1 MPTPSSTR
9 RRAPPDRPT
18 TSSWVRDNF
27 IVGDVLGSGTFGN
40 VYEIKCRREPGT
52 SYAMKELARNN
63 LPKFIATELRIL
75 QRFGGVHNIMRIH
88 AAHRE
93 RDREIMASVTVP
105 EILDYMKNLLD
116 ALRYLHGKGII
127 HRDVKPSNFLYN
139 RPKHKYCLIDFGLCE
154 EIPDGQS
161 PQKLVRGHR
170 NIVGERNALKSLKVS
185 DQNRKIYEDS
195 ETRKGVKRKGCDCYG
210 LPLVCDICTKR
221 PRLHVNKAGTP
232 GFRAPEV
239 LLKYRQQTSLVD
251 IWSAGITFLSL
262 LCRKHPVMRPND
274 DYEAIGQMAII
285 FGSEPIVQLARKNNS
300 VFLASWD
307 FPGLDMVKFVD
318 AIRNEKIPQQGRYC
332 DTCRNIFF
340 GNYGAKCMCRVSE
353 EHSLR
358 QLAPGILNF
367 YYMFKFCLIL
377 ILPVRI
383 DEVDERQVF
392 EILKRCLIVDPDMR
406 YTAEMLSASFS

>member
-1 MPTPSSTR
+1 MPTPSIGKR
-9 RRAPPDRPT
+9 RVPPDRPT
-18 TSSWVRDNF
+18 SSSWVRENF
-27 IVGDVLGSGTFGN
+27 VVGGVLGSGTFGN
-40 VYEIKCRREPGT
+40 VYQIKCRRDPGT

-63 LPKFIATELRIL
+63 LPKFIAMELRIL

-93 RDREIMASVTVP
+93 RDRVFIVMDYFEHTPTKEIMASVTVP

-139 RPKHKYCLIDFGLCE
+139 RSKHKYCLIDFGLCE
-154 EIPDGQS
+154 EMSDGQ
-161 PQKLVRGHR
+161 PTEKNVRNHHG
-170 NIVGERNALKSLKVS
+170 IGERNALKSLKVS
-185 DQNRKIYEDS
+185 DQNLKICEKS
-195 ETRKGVKRKGCDCYG
+195 EARKGLKRKRCECHG
-210 LPLVCDICTKR
+210 LPRVCDICTKR

-239 LLKYRQQTSLVD
+239 LLKYRRQTSLVD

-285 FGSEPIVQLARKNNS
+285 FGSEPIEQLAQKNNS
-300 VFLASWD
+300 VLLASWD
-307 FPGLDMVKFVD
+307 FPGLDMVKFVH
-318 AIRNEKIPQQGRYC
+318 AIRNEEIPPQGKYC
-332 DTCRNIFF
+332 DTCRNLFF
-340 GNYGAKCMCRVSE
+340 GNYGANCMCRVSE

-358 QLAPGILNF
+358 QLAP
-367 YYMFKFCLIL
+367 
-377 ILPVRI
+377 
-383 DEVDERQVF
+383 DERQVF
-392 EILKRCLIVDPDMR
+392 EILKRCLIVDPDVR
-406 YTAEMLSASFS
+406 YTAEMLAASFS

>member
-1 MPTPSSTR
+1 MPTPSIEKR
-9 RRAPPDRPT
+9 RVPPDRPT
-18 TSSWVRDNF
+18 SSSWVRNNF
-27 IVGDVLGSGTFGN
+27 IVGGVLGSGTFGN

-52 SYAMKELARNN
+52 SYAMKELSRNN
-63 LPKFIATELRIL
+63 LPKFIAMELRIL

-93 RDREIMASVTVP
+93 RDRVFIVMDYFEHTPTKEIMASVTVS

-154 EIPDGQS
+154 EISDSQPLRQHVKSHHGT
-161 PQKLVRGHR
+161 
-170 NIVGERNALKSLKVS
+170 GERNALKSLKVS
-185 DQNRKIYEDS
+185 DQNLKICERSRARKRI
-195 ETRKGVKRKGCDCYG
+195 KRKGCECHG
-210 LPLVCDICTKR
+210 FPRVCDICTKR

-262 LCRKHPVMRPND
+262 LCHRHPVMRPND

-285 FGSEPIVQLARKNNS
+285 FGSEPIEQLARKNNS
-300 VFLASWD
+300 ILLASWN
-307 FPGLDMVKFVD
+307 FPGFDMVKFVY
-318 AIRNEKIPQQGRYC
+318 AIRNEEIPQQSKYC
-332 DTCRNIFF
+332 DTCRNLFF
-340 GNYGAKCMCRVSE
+340 GNYGAKCLCRVSE

-358 QLAPGILNF
+358 QLAP
-367 YYMFKFCLIL
+367 
-377 ILPVRI
+377 
-383 DEVDERQVF
+383 DERQVF
-392 EILKRCLIVDPDMR
+392 EILKRCLIVDPDVR

>member
-1 MPTPSSTR
+1 MPTPSADR
-9 RRAPPDRPT
+9 RRVPSDRPT
-18 TSSWVRDNF
+18 SSSWVRDNF
-27 IVGDVLGSGTFGN
+27 IVGSVLGSGTFGN
-40 VYEIKCRREPGT
+40 VYRIKCRREPRT

-63 LPKFIATELRIL
+63 LPKFIAMELRIL

-93 RDREIMASVTVP
+93 RDRVFIVMDYFDHTPTKEIMASVTVP

-116 ALRYLHGKGII
+116 ALRYLHGKGIV

-139 RPKHKYCLIDFGLCE
+139 RSKHKYCLIDFGLCE
-154 EIPDGQS
+154 EISDDQPL
-161 PQKLVRGHR
+161 QKHMRSH
-170 NIVGERNALKSLKVS
+170 NSAGERNALKSLKVS
-185 DQNRKIYEDS
+185 DQNLKICEKI
-195 ETRKGVKRKGCDCYG
+195 EARKGIKRKGCECHG
-210 LPLVCDICTKR
+210 FPRVCDICTKR

-262 LCRKHPVMRPND
+262 ICHKHPVMRPND

-285 FGSEPIVQLARKNNS
+285 FGSEPIEQLALKNNS
-300 VFLASWD
+300 ILLASWD
-307 FPGLDMVKFVD
+307 FPGLDMVKFVY
-318 AIRNEKIPQQGRYC
+318 AIRNEEMPRQGKYC
-332 DTCRNIFF
+332 DTCRNLFF
-340 GNYGAKCMCRVSE
+340 GNYSAKCLCRMSE

-358 QLAPGILNF
+358 QLAP
-367 YYMFKFCLIL
+367 
-377 ILPVRI
+377 
-383 DEVDERQVF
+383 DERQVF

>member
-1 MPTPSSTR
+1 MHTPTIDKQR
-9 RRAPPDRPT
+9 VPPDRPT
-18 TSSWVRDNF
+18 SSSWVRDNF
-27 IVGDVLGSGTFGN
+27 IVGGVIGSGTFGN
-40 VYEIKCRREPGT
+40 VYQIKCRRGPGV

-63 LPKFIATELRIL
+63 LPRFIAMELRVL

-93 RDREIMASVTVP
+93 RDRVFIVMDYFEHTPTKEIMASVTIP

-116 ALRYLHGKGII
+116 ALRYLHGKGIV

-154 EIPDGQS
+154 EIVDDQP
-161 PQKLVRGHR
+161 PQKHVRSHNG
-170 NIVGERNALKSLKVS
+170 IGERNALGSLEVS
-185 DQNRKIYEDS
+185 NQNLKICGRS
-195 ETRKGVKRKGCDCYG
+195 EARKGIKRKGCECYG
-210 LPLVCDICTKR
+210 FPRVCDVCTKR

-239 LLKYRQQTSLVD
+239 LLKYRHQTSVVD

-262 LCRKHPVMRPND
+262 LCRKHPVMRPSD

-285 FGSEPIVQLARKNNS
+285 FGSEPIEQLALKNNS
-300 VFLASWD
+300 ILLASWN
-307 FPGLDMVKFVD
+307 FPGLDMVKFVY
-318 AIRNEKIPQQGRYC
+318 AIRNEEMPEQGNYC
-332 DTCRNIFF
+332 DTCRNLFF
-340 GNYGAKCMCRVSE
+340 GNYSAKCLCRMSE

-358 QLAPGILNF
+358 QLAP
-367 YYMFKFCLIL
+367 
-377 ILPVRI
+377 
-383 DEVDERQVF
+383 DERQVF

>member
-1 MPTPSSTR
+1 MP
-9 RRAPPDRPT
+9 APNAGKRHIAPDRPT
-18 TSSWVRDNF
+18 SSSWVRDNF
-27 IVGDVLGSGTFGN
+27 IVGRVLGSGTFGN
-40 VYEIKCRREPGT
+40 VYQIKCRREPGT

-63 LPKFIATELRIL
+63 LPKFIAMELRIL
-75 QRFGGVHNIMRIH
+75 QRFGGVHNIMKIH

-93 RDREIMASVTVP
+93 RDRVFIVMDYFEHTPTKEIIASVTVP

-154 EIPDGQS
+154 EISDMPS
-161 PQKLVRGHR
+161 SLKLMRSHHGVNR
-170 NIVGERNALKSLKVS
+170 ERDALKSLGVS
-185 DQNRKIYEDS
+185 DQNRKICEKS
-195 ETRKGVKRKGCDCYG
+195 ETKRG
-210 LPLVCDICTKR
+210 LNERDVIVTVCHVYVTYVPSGLDFMSTK
-221 PRLHVNKAGTP
+221 LAGTP

-285 FGSEPIVQLARKNNS
+285 FGSEPIERLARKNNS
-300 VFLASWD
+300 VLLASWD

-318 AIRNEKIPQQGRYC
+318 AIRNDEIPQQGKYC
-332 DTCRNIFF
+332 DTCRNLFF

-353 EHSLR
+353 EYSLR
-358 QLAPGILNF
+358 QLAP
-367 YYMFKFCLIL
+367 
-377 ILPVRI
+377 
-383 DEVDERQVF
+383 DERQAF
-392 EILKRCLIVDPDMR
+392 EILKRCLMVDPDMR